1 MSPAQDQYYYVIPN
15 VSAMDPN
22 AREVDLASQSWIQAT
37 IIEDDDLMFGG
48 KSLSTW
54 YEEERRRL
62 SNTSSDE
69 EEHRGRQRV
78 RHEQPQSQ
86 SQPKQHVANIPKV
99 RKHHSSHKHHH
110 HHHHQS
116 AQHTGSSD
124 KKH

>member
-22 AREVDLASQSWIQAT
+22 AGEVDLASQSWIQAT

-62 SNTSSDE
+62 STTSSDE

-78 RHEQPQSQ
+78 CLHLP
-86 SQPKQHVANIPKV
+86 
-99 RKHHSSHKHHH
+99 SSRFPT
-110 HHHHQS
+110 
-116 AQHTGSSD
+116 AGR
-124 KKH
+124 